1 MKTFKGILSWV
12 IPIVLG
18 LAIAL
23 VIKQT
28 FFTVAK
34 VSGPSM
40 DPNLHDRQ
48 TIMVWRQAKPKPGS
62 VIVFNATGVDP
73 NAAPNDGAVK
83 RVLGT
88 AGTDYVK
95 RVIAVPGDTVAFK
108 NNQLYVNDQ
117 AVKQPYISKD
127 AQTEGTEYSQQKG
140 NWDLHSLSTQAPNW
154 VKDRGV
160 VKVPKDKYFVLGDN
174 RKVSNDSRY
183 WGFVPKDKIIGVV
196 QTLPFG
202 SNATARNNINH
213 QAK

>member
-1 MKTFKGILSWV
+1 MKTVKGILSWI

-18 LAIAL
+18 LLIAL

-28 FFTVAK
+28 LFTVAK

-48 TIMVWRQAKPKPGS
+48 TIMVWRQAKLKRGS

-73 NAAPNDGAVK
+73 TAAANDGVIK
-83 RVLGT
+83 RVLGS

-108 NNQLYVNDQ
+108 NKKLYVNDQ
-117 AVKQPYISKD
+117 EVKQPYISKE
-127 AQTEGTEYSQQKG
+127 QQSQGTEYANQAG

-154 VKDRGV
+154 MKDKGAM
-160 VKVPKDKYFVLGDN
+160 KVPAGKYFVLGDN

-183 WGFVPKDKIIGVV
+183 WGFVPKDKVIGVV

-202 SNATARNNINH
+202 STKTERNNINH
-213 QAK
+213 QAQ